1 MRGLLI
7 GLGGAA
13 IATMLAGCTHSGFP
27 DYSELPPDYSPR
39 YTTMS
44 VVTPSGREKRVIV
57 PEACLTPD
65 TESDAEM
72 GLSRIPP
79 GCANNWNALQS
90 AERKQ
95 DFVKGRAMDKAPAVL
110 VARPAQRYIDSRG
123 ASGPL
128 GGAVESS
135 TGSSDTGT
143 ASTSVSGSSSS
154 SGRY

>member
-7 GLGGAA
+7 GLGAAA
-13 IATMLAGCTHSGFP
+13 IATMLAGCEHGGFP

-72 GLSRIPP
+72 GPPRIAP
-79 GCANNWNALQS
+79 GCANNWNTLQS

-95 DFVKGRAMDKAPAVL
+95 DMLKGRRMDKAPAVT
-110 VARPAQRYIDSRG
+110 VARPAQRYLDSRG
-123 ASGPL
+123 APGAL
-128 GGAVESS
+128 GGGAETIA
-135 TGSSDTGT
+135 TGSADAGT
-143 ASTSVSGSSSS
+143 ASGGGGSGSSSS
-154 SGRY
+154 RY